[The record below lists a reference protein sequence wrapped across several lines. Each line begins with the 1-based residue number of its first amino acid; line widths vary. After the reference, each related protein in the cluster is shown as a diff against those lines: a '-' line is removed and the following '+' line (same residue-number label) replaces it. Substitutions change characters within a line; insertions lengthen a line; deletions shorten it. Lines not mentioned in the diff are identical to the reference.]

1 MHLAQLLKKI
11 NSERFPKWISLLEC
25 LFPLEEKFYKNPEM
39 TRTHITSKALLAAIL
54 LLGLVASNTVFA
66 AEKYRVS
73 VQVYR
78 LGELIASPVMLVEE
92 GETSGGT
99 VSIPGEAQYKFVVL
113 VRPVADDQVS
123 ISLEWTSGK
132 ITLQPNLLV
141 DIGKETS
148 VTIDQSRMVLLVE
161 RADSISE
168 SQTLTGS
175 SWWVEDIAAK
185 GVIDMSHTTIEF
197 TEDGQVAGD
206 SSCNRYVGAVE
217 ITGSSMKVGNLAGT
231 RKMCPPAQMDQ
242 ERSFFQAMAKVTSW
256 EIAETGLLYLRDAG
270 GVDLLRA
277 SKIKYQ

>member
-1 MHLAQLLKKI
+1 M
-11 NSERFPKWISLLEC
+11 
-25 LFPLEEKFYKNPEM
+25 NPEM
-39 TRTHITSKALLAAIL
+39 IRTQLTLKVLLPALLVF
-54 LLGLVASNTVFA
+54 GLAVSSNVFS
-66 AEKYRVS
+66 AEIYRVS

-99 VSIPGEAQYKFVVL
+99 VSIPGEAQYRFVVL

-123 ISLEWTSGK
+123 VSLEWTSGK
-132 ITLQPNLLV
+132 INLQPNLLV
-141 DIGKETS
+141 DIDKETS
-148 VTIDQSRMVLLVE
+148 VIIDQSRLVLLVE

-175 SWWVEDIAAK
+175 SWRVEDIAAK

-217 ITGSSMKVGNLAGT
+217 ITGSTMKVGNLAGT

-256 EIAETGLLYLRDAG
+256 EIAETGLIHLQDVD
-270 GVDLLRA
+270 GVDQLRA
-277 SKIKYQ
+277 SRTD